1 MSQAERFH
9 KINQLL
15 QNRRLVS
22 RQTFL
27 DELEVSPATLK
38 RDIAY
43 LRDRLNAPIEWDREQ
58 QGYRYAEGRGVGA
71 PFSLPGLWFNAS
83 EVTALLTMQQLIRE
97 LDGGLLS
104 SHVTPLLKRLNDIL
118 ESESVSAD
126 EVGKRIRI
134 LRSGARQMDPE
145 HFQQVASAVLNR
157 KRLKIKHYNRGSNVE
172 TEREISPQRLVNYRR
187 NWYVDSWC
195 HLRKDIRSF
204 ALDAIRDAEVLDAA
218 ALGVSDEK
226 LDAVLASG
234 YGIFGG
240 TNVEWATIRF
250 SPTAARW
257 VSSEI
262 WHKQQRAKFE
272 DDGSYLLEV
281 PYSNRRELIMDVMRY
296 GVDAEVLGPPELRI
310 EVAMT
315 VRQLADAYSSAGISA
330 SPTSEHSK

>member
-1 MSQAERFH
+1 MSQTERIN
-9 KINQLL
+9 KIHRLL
-15 QNRRLVS
+15 QNRGVVP

-27 DELEVSPATLK
+27 DELEVSLATLK
-38 RDIAY
+38 RDIAFM
-43 LRDRLNAPIEWDREQ
+43 RDRLNAPIEWDAER
-58 QGYRYAEGRGVGA
+58 QGYRFAEHQGVGD
-71 PFSLPGLWFNAS
+71 PYSLPGLWFTAT
-83 EVTALLTMQQLIRE
+83 EVTALLTMQQLVRE

-104 SHVTPLLKRLNDIL
+104 SQVTPLLKRLNQIL
-118 ESESVSAD
+118 ESESVPV
-126 EVGKRIRI
+126 EEIGKRIRI

-204 ALDAIRDAEVLDAA
+204 ALDAIRDATPLETKAIEVAD
-218 ALGVSDEK
+218 DK
-226 LDAVLASG
+226 LNAVLASG

-240 TNVEWATIRF
+240 ENVEWATIRF

-257 VSSEI
+257 VASEI
-262 WHKQQRAKFE
+262 WHKLQRSRFE
-272 DDGSYLLEV
+272 SDGSYVLEV

-296 GVDAEVLGPPELRI
+296 GVEAEVLGPLDLRNEI
-310 EVAMT
+310 STLVKRLFDAC
-315 VRQLADAYSSAGISA
+315 QLREKPPA
-330 SPTSEHSK
+330 